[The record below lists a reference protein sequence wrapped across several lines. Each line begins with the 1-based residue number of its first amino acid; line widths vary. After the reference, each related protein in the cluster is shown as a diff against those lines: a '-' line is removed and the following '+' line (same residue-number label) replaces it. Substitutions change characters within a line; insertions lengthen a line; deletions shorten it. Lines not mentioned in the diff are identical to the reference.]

1 MSEHEMGFVVEL
13 SSDVKNKQRMTA
25 EFRKFIAGLEE
36 GKLLSTKC
44 KSCGKKFMP
53 PRFTCPCGG
62 EDLEWFEEKPEGTLY
77 TWSIVHFAPDGIAK
91 QVNVPY
97 PLGVIEFEDGLKLA
111 AHLKGLTSKPK
122 VGMKVKVVPQELDN
136 GNLAYFIKPA

>member
-1 MSEHEMGFVVEL
+1 MSEREMGFVVEL

-25 EFRKFIAGLEE
+25 EFKKFIAGLEE
-36 GKLLSTKC
+36 GKFLATKC
-44 KSCGKKFMP
+44 ASCGKKFMP

-62 EDLEWFEEKPEGTLY
+62 KDLEWFEVNPEGTLY

-97 PLGVIEFEDGLKLA
+97 PLGVIELEDGLKLA
-111 AHLKGLTSKPK
+111 AHLKGLTTKPK
-122 VGMKVKVVPQELDN
+122 VGIKVKVVPQELDN
-136 GNLAYFIKPA
+136 GNMAYFIKPA